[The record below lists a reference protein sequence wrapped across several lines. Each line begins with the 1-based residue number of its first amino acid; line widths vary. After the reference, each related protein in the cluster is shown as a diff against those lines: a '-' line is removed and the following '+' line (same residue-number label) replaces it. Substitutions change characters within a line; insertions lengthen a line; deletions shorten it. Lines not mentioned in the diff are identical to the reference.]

1 MAVDQSDSGQDE
13 LKAGPR
19 YIVNPWVAFLREYG
33 PIPQNSNMYDESIQ
47 RVMRRTKV
55 QPLQFDTGDILARI
69 VADLKAEH
77 PRSVLLT
84 GTAGDGKTYLCREA
98 WCALGGE
105 PSEWDTDAKIKRIRI
120 HSRKKLI
127 VIKDLSELRG
137 SDYKYLERMADSIV
151 SEDPE
156 ELFLVAAN
164 DGQLVEAWGRT
175 KTSDSVTRVRQLIEE
190 LLVGDSSEKVGYSLR
205 LHNLSR
211 TDSSELMAKILATV
225 QEHAGWRGCEGCL
238 GQTDDVRYRCPIWE
252 NLSRLRDSVFTD
264 RLGKLLR
271 LSDQDGYHL
280 PIRQLLI
287 LASDLILGAPSA
299 KNGLLQCRDVPQLVD
314 EKRTGEAS
322 IYRNAFGGNLSPD
335 RRANTE
341 VFAVLG
347 RFGIGDETSN
357 QIDNMLIFGADDPK
371 LISTFDQLVRT
382 DPLYGASPQFLAHQ
396 AGYLDGTDESEIQ
409 EFLEILPSARQR
421 LFFTIPA
428 GDLKR
433 LGLWELTAFHFAG
446 EYLDEVLLPLRRGER
461 PSRVILDR
469 LVRGMNRVFTG
480 ILVSASRELV
490 LTSSSS
496 YSQSR
501 ISRIQEHSIS
511 VDPNRGE
518 KVAFELLKERPCLAV
533 HLDREN
539 KVPLLL
545 NLVKYEFLSRV
556 ADGALPI
563 SFSRECYEEL
573 LSFKTKLLQKWQ
585 SLRRAYGEE
594 DPASEREVTIR
605 VMQLDQKGT
614 LVQNPI
620 SVKL

>member
-1 MAVDQSDSGQDE
+1 MAADQSDSGQDE
-13 LKAGPR
+13 LKAGQR
-19 YIVNPWVAFLREYG
+19 YSVNPWVSFLREYG
-33 PIPQNSNMYDESIQ
+33 PIPQNNNMYDESIQ

-55 QPLQFDTGDILARI
+55 QPLQFDTGDILNRI
-69 VADLKAEH
+69 VADLTADR

-105 PSEWDTDAKIKRIRI
+105 PSEWDTDAKVRRIRI
-120 HSRKKLI
+120 HNRKKLI
-127 VIKDLSELRG
+127 VIKDLSELG
-137 SDYKYLERMADSIV
+137 GPDYRYLERMADSIV
-151 SEDPE
+151 SENPE

-190 LLVGDSSEKVGYSLR
+190 LLVGESSEKAGYSLR

-211 TDSSELMAKILATV
+211 TDSSELMKKILATI
-225 QEHAGWRGCEGCL
+225 QEHPGWQNCDGCL
-238 GQTDDVRYRCPIWE
+238 GQTNDVRYRCPIWE
-252 NLSRLRDSVFTD
+252 NLSRLRDPVFTD
-264 RLGKLLR
+264 RLAKLLR

-287 LASDLILGAPSA
+287 LASNMILGAPNA
-299 KNGLLQCRDVPQLVD
+299 KNGLLQCRDVPQLV
-314 EKRTGEAS
+314 EKKQTGEAS
-322 IYRNAFGGNLSPD
+322 IYSNAFGGNLSPD
-335 RRANTE
+335 RRINTE

-382 DPLYGASPQFLAHQ
+382 DLLYGASSQFLAHQ
-396 AGYLDGTDESEIQ
+396 AGYLDGTDESEIE
-409 EFLEILPSARQR
+409 EFLAILPSARQR
-421 LFFTIPA
+421 LFFTIPPSD
-428 GDLKR
+428 GKR

-446 EYLDEVLLPLRRGER
+446 EYLDEVLVPLRRGER
-461 PSRVILDR
+461 PSRLILDR

-518 KVAFELLKERPCLAV
+518 KIVFELLKEKPCLAV
-533 HLDREN
+533 HLDRDS

-585 SLRRAYGEE
+585 SLRKTYGEE

-605 VMQLDQKGT
+605 VMQLDQKGM